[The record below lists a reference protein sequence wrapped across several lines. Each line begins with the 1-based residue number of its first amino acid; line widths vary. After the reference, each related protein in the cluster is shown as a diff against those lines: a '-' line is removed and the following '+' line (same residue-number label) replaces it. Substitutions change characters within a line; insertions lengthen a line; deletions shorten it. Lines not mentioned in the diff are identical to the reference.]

1 MQLESLTAEQRAAA
15 TCTHPRL
22 LILAGA
28 GSGKTR
34 TLIARV
40 QHLVHQGTAPEQ
52 ILMLTFTLR
61 AAREMLAR
69 LQDLGPAS
77 AGLWAGTFHA
87 LALQTLRSH
96 GKNIGLQP
104 GWAVAGPDEQQELM
118 ERALKSSDLQSLG
131 GASPRALID
140 LGSLAINTQRSVGE
154 VCAALS
160 PAWSND
166 LEAVHQALDHYAQLK
181 AQADLLDFD
190 DLLLLFK
197 ALLLQASDAPS
208 VLSFEHVLVD
218 EYQDTTSLQ
227 AELCELVCGAKAHL
241 AVVGDDAQSI
251 YGFRGAEVRNIL
263 DFANQAPCETVR
275 LTESF
280 RCQPRILQVAQGI
293 LLNNR
298 QQLHTPLR
306 SALAEGPPVVVVQ
319 AAHPEQQAAFISHR
333 ISDLLAAGLPGEQ
346 IAVLYRT
353 HAQAEP
359 ISEAL
364 SRAAIRYQVR
374 GSTQRALRTL
384 TRDALAYLR
393 LSTDPCDIGAWS
405 RVLKI
410 APGVGDKTHDR
421 VLGALPRSG
430 VVELEPLID
439 LVPHAQGRALRRL
452 NAALLLLR
460 DPTLTA
466 LEGLQVLLHS
476 SALHETGFGAHIEAK
491 CPEPARAEAHLQGL
505 LRQAERAPRLEDLF
519 SALALEPDGGPH
531 QEAGVQLSTVHQAK
545 GLEWSTVFVAGLTEG
560 GFPLRY
566 AIDEPD
572 GVQQERRLLYVALTR
587 AKDSL
592 YLCFPKAS
600 SAEPGAAQLA
610 PSRYLFEFDTS
621 LVERWSVA

>member
-15 TCTHPRL
+15 TCTHRRL

-40 QHLVHQGTAPEQ
+40 QHLVQQGTAPEQ

-69 LQDLGPAS
+69 LQQLGPAS

-96 GKNIGLQP
+96 GKKIGLQP
-104 GWAVAGPDEQQELM
+104 GWSVAGPDEQQDLM
-118 ERALKSSDLQSLG
+118 ERALKSSRLQGLG
-131 GASPRALID
+131 GASPKALID
-140 LGSLAINTQRSVGE
+140 LGSLAINTQRSVAE

-197 ALLLQASDAPS
+197 ALLLRPDDAPP

-227 AELCELVCGAKAHL
+227 AELCELVCGAQAHL

-263 DFANQAPCETVR
+263 DFGTQAPCETVR
-275 LTESF
+275 LTQSF
-280 RCQPRILQVAQGI
+280 RCQPKILHVAQGI
-293 LLNNR
+293 LQNNR
-298 QQLHTPLR
+298 QQFHTPLR
-306 SALAEGPPVVVVQ
+306 SALADGPPVVVVQ

-333 ISDLLAAGLPGEQ
+333 IGDLLAAGLPAEQ

-353 HAQAEP
+353 HTQAEP

-364 SRAAIRYQVR
+364 SRAAILYQVR

-393 LSTDPCDIGAWS
+393 LRADPCDAGAWS

-410 APGVGDKTHDR
+410 APGVGEKTHER
-421 VLGALPRSG
+421 VLQALPTSG
-430 VVELEPLID
+430 VVELEPLAER
-439 LVPHAQGRALRRL
+439 LTTAQAGALRRL
-452 NAALLLLR
+452 EAALQPLQN
-460 DPTLTA
+460 PSLTA
-466 LEGLQVLLHS
+466 FEALQVLLRGPT
-476 SALHETGFGAHIEAK
+476 LHQTGFGAHIEAK
-491 CPEPARAEAHLQGL
+491 FPEGRRAEAHLQGL
-505 LRQAERAPRLEDLF
+505 LSQAERANSLQDLL
-519 SALALEPDGGPH
+519 STLALDPDAGRNH
-531 QEAGVQLSTVHQAK
+531 EAGVQLSTVHQAK
-545 GLEWSTVFVAGLTEG
+545 GLEWSTVFVAGLSEG

-566 AIDEPD
+566 ALDEPD

-592 YLCFPKAS
+592 YLCYPEAS
-600 SAEPGAAQLA
+600 SADPGAAQLA
-610 PSRYLFEFDTS
+610 PSRYLFEFDGS
-621 LVERWSVA
+621 FVERWSVA